1 MPLRMGPYKKN
12 LPTPT
17 KTHYPYKNLP
27 TPTKPHH
34 PYNSLNSPKQNI
46 IFFNK

>member
-1 MPLRMGPYKKN
+1 MPLRMGPYKN

-17 KTHYPYKNLP
+17 KTYLP
-27 TPTKPHH
+27 LQKPHH

>member
-27 TPTKPHH
+27 TPTKTPLTPTIH
-34 PYNSLNSPKQNI
+34 
-46 IFFNK
+46 

>member
-12 LPTPT
+12 TTPT
-17 KTHYPYKNLP
+17 KTYPPPQKP
-27 TPTKPHH
+27 TH